1 MKDLKLPLALKLFIA
16 VCIIGMLYSAVSSL
30 VTFVYSSTTVIYNQS
45 VNYKLDYAATV
56 ENQVT
61 TWDNNYL
68 AFKDK
73 YGLADISKE
82 TFVKVT
88 QIIMQAR
95 TDGPNVAWKWAHE
108 NQNIDYEQF
117 TSFYRDLSAFTAARF
132 AENNNIE
139 RQKQDIVRKHNL
151 LLTTFPGIIY
161 NHYLK
166 LPLLEYN
173 KGFVSDETRKLF
185 KLK

>member
-1 MKDLKLPLALKLFIA
+1 MKNLKLPLILKLFI
-16 VCIIGMLYSAVSSL
+16 G
-30 VTFVYSSTTVIYNQS
+30 FVIFSMIFSGIKTVYESTTAVYNQS
-45 VNYKLDYAATV
+45 INYTLDLNATV
-56 ENQVT
+56 ENQIT

-68 AFKDK
+68 SFKDQ
-73 YGLADISKE
+73 YGLADINKE
-82 TFVKVT
+82 TFIQVT

-117 TSFYRDLSAFTAARF
+117 TSFYKNLTAFTAARF

-151 LLTTFPGIIY
+151 LLTTFPGVIY
-161 NHYLK
+161 NHFLK
-166 LPLLEYN
+166 LPLLEYK

-185 KLK
+185 QLK